1 MSYTNTYKFFA
12 KHSEMVHLS
21 DLRPLTVV
29 WAEQG
34 VANGRFLDKLPR
46 LQPRLAVFFEAV
58 HTHTVALLTVKHNN

>member
-1 MSYTNTYKFFA
+1 
-12 KHSEMVHLS
+12 MVHLS